1 MKHFMMILVL
11 LLFCLGSLSALHFAC
26 WETSMGNFVAEI
38 YDQWVPI
45 TANNFISLANSGFY
59 NNLIF
64 HRVVAGFV
72 IQDGCPQGTGY
83 GGPGYTIQD
92 EFHPNLFHDQAGIL
106 AMARTSAPN
115 SAGSQYYITLAP
127 TPHLNGNY
135 AIFGKVIEGLD
146 NVLAI
151 GQVPVDANDR
161 PLTPVNI
168 HNLRMLDLAIY
179 DVTPSDSTAVQV
191 DVNEDLMFVIEMGS
205 SLLTDFVWKVDGM
218 EEPGL
223 DFIFE
228 SSFSSPGPHTVSC
241 LISNSDISHEIVW
254 NVIAEG
260 SSAQDEILPVRSL
273 QIWPQP
279 LREGVK
285 ISLDSGEPDEYRIA
299 VHDLKGRLLF
309 ELPDGLKQGSQTFW
323 DGCDLQGRRLPAGLY
338 LIRASSAKQSHAKR
352 CLIF

>member
-1 MKHFMMILVL
+1 MKRFMTILVL
-11 LLFCLGSLSALHFAC
+11 ALFSLASLGALHFAR

-45 TANNFISLANSGFY
+45 TANNFISLTNSGFY
-59 NNLIF
+59 NELIF
-64 HRVVAGFV
+64 HRVVSGFV

-83 GGPGYTIQD
+83 GGPGYTIPD

-106 AMARTSAPN
+106 AMASTSAPN

-127 TPHLNGNY
+127 APSLNGNY

-146 NVLAI
+146 TVLAI
-151 GQVPVDANDR
+151 GQVPVGANDR

-179 DVTPSDSTAVQV
+179 DVTPSDSSAVHV
-191 DVNEDLMFVIEMGS
+191 EANEDLMFVIEMGS
-205 SLLTDFVWKVDGM
+205 SLLTDFVWKVDGVEKPGM
-218 EEPGL
+218 E
-223 DFIFE
+223 FIFE
-228 SSFSSPGPHTVSC
+228 TSFSSPGAHTVSC

-254 NVIAEG
+254 NVMVEG
-260 SSAQDEILPVRSL
+260 TSNQDDVLPVSDL

-279 LREGVK
+279 LRHGVK
-285 ISLDSGEPDEYRIA
+285 IALNSGEAHEYRLG

-309 ELPDGLKQGSQTFW
+309 ELPGGLKQGSQIFW
-323 DGCDLQGRRLPAGLY
+323 DGCDLQGKRLPAGLY
-338 LIRASSAKQSHAKR
+338 LIKAASGTKSYAKR
-352 CLIF
+352 CLIL